1 LNKSKIT
8 FNAISAIIQVVIVGT
23 VYFILYK
30 FILTQLGIE
39 LLGVWSLIVASTSVV
54 SVANFG
60 ISSSIVKFVS
70 TYIARKRT
78 DLINKLVFT
87 SLIFILSTY
96 TLLSIIVYFLGTRLL
111 HFIIDEHFI
120 SIAITLLPFSLIS
133 LIINA
138 TSGVFNSAIDGIQKN
153 YIKSYIIIFSSIV
166 LLVLS
171 ILLTPKFGILGLV
184 YAQIGQAIFVLTLT
198 YIFFIKLFHIPLN
211 IRWNWDSMI
220 FKEIFNYGFKIQ
232 IASILEMTLEPISK
246 FLLSK
251 FGGLIMVG
259 YYEMAARL
267 LVQLRSLI
275 TSATQVIIPV
285 VAEAKEIN
293 PNYITILYTK
303 SFSIVLYLNILL
315 TTFIVVSAPVISLL
329 WIGHYESIF
338 VNVLI
343 LGSLSMFFN
352 ISSTPSYF
360 NYMGEGKIN
369 WIIISIIISFSTNI
383 IIGYFLGLKFGGFG
397 VVIASSIA
405 LILNALLIISSF
417 HKFKEIK
424 IFSLLS
430 YGDLK
435 LIITAIIF
443 MIFSN
448 QVFHS
453 IFNLKITSAQ
463 IFLYTLCLFLFVF
476 YVIKNHTFMILRTLI
491 LKLINGI
498 KGLNV

>member
-1 LNKSKIT
+1 MNKSKIT
-8 FNAISAIIQVVIVGT
+8 FNAISAIVQVVIVGI
-23 VYFILYK
+23 VYFTLYK
-30 FILTQLGIE
+30 FILSQLGIE

-60 ISSSIVKFVS
+60 ISSSIVRFVS
-70 TYIARKRT
+70 TYIASKRT

-96 TLLSIIVYFLGTRLL
+96 TLLSIIVYFLGTGLL
-111 HFIIDEHFI
+111 HFIIDDHFI

-171 ILLTPKFGILGLV
+171 IWLTPKFGIFGLV

-198 YIFFIKLFHIPLN
+198 FIFFIKLFQTPLN

-251 FGGLIMVG
+251 FGGLTMVG
-259 YYEMAARL
+259 YYEMAVRL

-293 PNYITILYTK
+293 PNNITILYTK
-303 SFSIVLYLNILL
+303 VFSIVLYLNILL
-315 TTFIVVSAPVISLL
+315 TTFIVVSAPVISLI
-329 WIGHYESIF
+329 WIDHYESIF

-352 ISSTPSYF
+352 ISSTPAYF
-360 NYMGEGKIN
+360 NYMGEGKNN
-369 WIIISIIISFSTNI
+369 WILIAIFISFSINSI
-383 IIGYFLGLKFGGFG
+383 LGYFLGLNFGGIG
-397 VVIASSIA
+397 VVISSSIA
-405 LILNALLIISSF
+405 LVLNAILIISSF
-417 HKFKEIK
+417 HRFKEIK
-424 IFSLLS
+424 TLHLLS
-430 YGDLK
+430 YYDFK
-435 LIITAIIF
+435 LIISSVIF

-448 QVFHS
+448 YVFHS
-453 IFNLKITSAQ
+453 IFNVEITSAQ
-463 IFLYTLCLFLFVF
+463 IILYVVCLFLFVLYF
-476 YVIKNHTFMILRTLI
+476 IKNPTFMILRTLI
-491 LKLINGI
+491 LKLV

>member
-1 LNKSKIT
+1 MNKSKII
-8 FNAISAIIQVVIVGT
+8 FNAISAIIQVVIVGI

-60 ISSSIVKFVS
+60 ISSSIVRFVS
-70 TYIARKRT
+70 TYIASKRT

-111 HFIIDEHFI
+111 HFIIDDHFI

-198 YIFFIKLFHIPLN
+198 YIFFIKLFQTPLN

-251 FGGLIMVG
+251 FGGLTMVG

-285 VAEAKEIN
+285 VAEAKENN
-293 PNYITILYTK
+293 PNNITILYTK
-303 SFSIVLYLNILL
+303 VFSIVLYLNILL
-315 TTFIVVSAPVISLL
+315 TTFIVVSAPVISLI
-329 WIGHYESIF
+329 WIDHYESIF

-352 ISSTPSYF
+352 ISSTPAYF

-369 WIIISIIISFSTNI
+369 WILIAIFISFSTNI
-383 IIGYFLGLKFGGFG
+383 ILGYFLGLNFGGIG
-397 VVIASSIA
+397 VVISSSIA
-405 LILNALLIISSF
+405 LVLNAILIISSF
-417 HKFKEIK
+417 QRFKEIK
-424 IFSLLS
+424 TLNLLS
-430 YGDLK
+430 CFDLK
-435 LIITAIIF
+435 LIISAVIF

-448 QVFHS
+448 YVFHS
-453 IFNLKITSAQ
+453 SFNVKFTSAQ
-463 IFLYTLCLFLFVF
+463 IFLYVVCLFLFVF
-476 YVIKNHTFMILRTLI
+476 YIIKNHTFMILRTLI
-491 LKLINGI
+491 MKLI

>member
-1 LNKSKIT
+1 MNKSKIT
-8 FNAISAIIQVVIVGT
+8 FNAISAIVQVVIVGI
-23 VYFILYK
+23 VYFTLYK
-30 FILTQLGIE
+30 FILSQLGIE

-60 ISSSIVKFVS
+60 ISSSIVRFVS
-70 TYIARKRT
+70 TYIASKRT

-96 TLLSIIVYFLGTRLL
+96 TLLSIIVYFLGTGLL
-111 HFIIDEHFI
+111 HFIIDDHFI

-171 ILLTPKFGILGLV
+171 IWLTPKFGIFGLV

-198 YIFFIKLFHIPLN
+198 FIFFIKLFQTPLN

-251 FGGLIMVG
+251 FGGLTMVG
-259 YYEMAARL
+259 YYEMAVRL

-293 PNYITILYTK
+293 PNNITILYTK
-303 SFSIVLYLNILL
+303 VFSIVLYLNILL
-315 TTFIVVSAPVISLL
+315 TTFIVVSAPVISLI
-329 WIGHYESIF
+329 WIDHYESIF

-352 ISSTPSYF
+352 ISSTPAYF
-360 NYMGEGKIN
+360 NYMGEGKNN
-369 WIIISIIISFSTNI
+369 WILIAIFISFSTNI
-383 IIGYFLGLKFGGFG
+383 ILGYFLGLNFGGIG
-397 VVIASSIA
+397 VVISSSIA
-405 LILNALLIISSF
+405 LVLNAILIISSF
-417 HKFKEIK
+417 HRFKEIK
-424 IFSLLS
+424 TLHLLS
-430 YGDLK
+430 YYDFK
-435 LIITAIIF
+435 LIISSVIF

-448 QVFHS
+448 YVFHS
-453 IFNLKITSAQ
+453 IFNVEITSAQ
-463 IFLYTLCLFLFVF
+463 IILYVVCLFLFVLYF
-476 YVIKNHTFMILRTLI
+476 IKNPTFMILRTLI
-491 LKLINGI
+491 LKLV